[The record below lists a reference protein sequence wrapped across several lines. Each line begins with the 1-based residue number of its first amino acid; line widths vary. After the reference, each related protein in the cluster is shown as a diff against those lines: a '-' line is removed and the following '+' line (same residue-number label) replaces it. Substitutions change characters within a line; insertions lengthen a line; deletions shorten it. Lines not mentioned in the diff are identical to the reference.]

1 MGDIFMKKILTA
13 VLALTLTLTLSL
25 AACSQKDQKQAS
37 ADNTTKQESK
47 ADEFKPKDVTM
58 FTDILD
64 NLGNKDY
71 YYLDTTGN
79 TIKILDKAKFT
90 AYQTKAKAIT
100 DKAMADQKV
109 DMKNAKVYT
118 YFRNANGDKAEKDY
132 VVVYDASKTP
142 TDLYEVNMKI
152 DDKDE
157 PTLKDAKKV
166 DKAVD
171 DNFKKFFKD
180 EVK

>member
-1 MGDIFMKKILTA
+1 MKKILTA
-13 VLALTLTLTLSL
+13 VLALTLTLSL

-37 ADNTTKQESK
+37 ADSTNKEAK
-47 ADEFKPKDVTM
+47 ADEFKAKDVTM

-71 YYLDTTGN
+71 YYIDTTGN

-90 AYQTKAKAIT
+90 AYKTKAKAIT

-109 DMKNAKVYT
+109 DMKNTKIYT

-142 TDLYEVNMKI
+142 TDLYEVNIKI

-157 PTLKDAKKV
+157 PALKDAKKV